1 MVHNRGFFF
10 PNDFS
15 LSSLQK
21 NVQYNYEINLAS
33 AKYWIPTLKLLARG
47 FLGSPKRDRLLSLLL
62 LVYQSMVKILPLL
75 NFSHFF
81 CHRTHETQIGIY
93 QEAYSL
99 LTIFHSIRSCY
110 MDFCLVL
117 KFLVEENLGPRD
129 ELQIFFKCIFRV
141 GCFCDK
147 QYSQKYLWEE
157 NLFDLQVTVH
167 YQGKPGQ
174 ELKQDPNQKPLNT
187 HTHTRGKEKNFSICF
202 L

>member
-47 FLGSPKRDRLLSLLL
+47 FLGFPKRAVVITLICLLEHGENTPIAKFLT
-62 LVYQSMVKILPLL
+62 
-75 NFSHFF
+75 FFF

-129 ELQIFFKCIFRV
+129 ELQIFFKCIFLV